1 MKMNLISFYEKQTRE
16 ILDLI
21 GVDTSKEVIG
31 RCENCK
37 KELNLKNIGN
47 IARSLGKNLL
57 YCDNPFC
64 FSQKIAE
71 KYCDANALEDES

>member
-1 MKMNLISFYEKQTRE
+1 MKMNLISFYEKQTKE

-21 GVDTSKEVIG
+21 GVDTSKEVID
-31 RCENCK
+31 RCQTCK

-47 IARSLGKNLL
+47 IARSGEDNLL

-64 FSQKIAE
+64 FAEKIAE
-71 KYCDANALEDES
+71 KYHDVVEKEDVE